1 VKGIVFTE
9 FLEFA
14 EQKIGAEAL
23 EEILE
28 ACGDDLPTGGAYTA
42 VGTYSCS
49 ELMTLVQAISTHSG
63 AAIPQLVHEFGEM
76 MSRSFVALYPQ
87 YYNRFHSLFDFLS
100 HIDDYIH
107 VEVKKLY
114 PDAELPE
121 FRVIERSDDR
131 LVIDYNSPRGL
142 THLAAG
148 LFQGSSDYYREPVRI
163 QHAVEPAADVTA
175 RFELSRV

>member
-1 VKGIVFTE
+1 MI
-9 FLEFA
+9 
-14 EQKIGAEAL
+14 
-23 EEILE
+23 
-28 ACGDDLPTGGAYTA
+28 
-42 VGTYSCS
+42 
-49 ELMTLVQAISTHSG
+49 
-63 AAIPQLVHEFGEM
+63 
-76 MSRSFVALYPQ
+76 SRSFVALYPQ
-87 YYNRFHSLFDFLS
+87 YYARFDNLFDFLS

-131 LVIDYNSPRGL
+131 LVIDYSSPRGL

-148 LFQGSSDYYREPVRI
+148 MFQGSSDYYSEPVRI
-163 QHAVEPAADVTA
+163 QHAVQPAADVTA

>member
-1 VKGIVFTE
+1 MKGIVFTE

-28 ACGDDLPTGGAYTA
+28 ACADDLPTGGAYTA

-49 ELMTLVQAISTHSG
+49 ELMTLVRAISEASG
-63 AAIPQLVHEFGEM
+63 AAIPHLVHEFGEM
-76 MSRSFVALYPQ
+76 MSRSFVSLYPQ
-87 YYNRFHSLFDFLS
+87 YYAQFGSLFDFLS

-107 VEVKKLY
+107 VEVLKLY

-121 FRVIERSDDR
+121 FRVVECSDDR
-131 LVIDYNSPRGL
+131 LVIDYISPRGL

-148 LFQGSSDYYREPVRI
+148 LFKGSSDYYREPVRI
-163 QHAVEPAADVTA
+163 EHTVEPAADVTA

>member
-28 ACGDDLPTGGAYTA
+28 ACADDLPTGGAYTA

-63 AAIPQLVHEFGEM
+63 AAIPQLVHECGQA
-76 MSRSFVALYPQ
+76 VGGD
-87 YYNRFHSLFDFLS
+87 RFLL
-100 HIDDYIH
+100 
-107 VEVKKLY
+107 
-114 PDAELPE
+114 DAGMQ
-121 FRVIERSDDR
+121 R
-131 LVIDYNSPRGL
+131 
-142 THLAAG
+142 AG
-148 LFQGSSDYYREPVRI
+148 LKP
-163 QHAVEPAADVTA
+163 
-175 RFELSRV
+175 